1 MNSFR
6 YIMPV
11 FLAICISSA
20 RLSAQL
26 LPKGKIASH
35 NSLTYAETENGN
47 KRIIKRRN
55 RCQNLNIRQQYEI
68 GVRMFDFRVRKGIN
82 GKPQAAHGRIR
93 YKANVEDDLA
103 YLNSRGDVIIR
114 IMLENRRLPRQRKKD
129 FKWFDAYVRE
139 IVQKYP
145 NIEFVGGY
153 SSRGDGK
160 AAVFLPDEPHI
171 NQYIWRRTSTLN
183 IIPKPFKYA
192 KDNNEDN
199 CRFIN
204 DSVWSMFDFVENLVR
219 HEDEQ

>member
-1 MNSFR
+1 MKNFR
-6 YIMPV
+6 YILPA
-11 FLAICISSA
+11 FLAICIYSA
-20 RLSAQL
+20 RLSAQT
-26 LPKGKIASH
+26 LPEGKIASH

-55 RCQNLNIRQQYEI
+55 RCQRLDIRQQYEI

-93 YKANVEDDLA
+93 YKANVEKELA
-103 YLNSRGDVIIR
+103 YLNSQGNVIVR

-160 AAVFLPDEPHI
+160 AAVFLPDEPQI
-171 NQYIWRRTSTLN
+171 NQYVWRRTSILN
-183 IIPKPFKYA
+183 IIPKPLKYA
-192 KDNNEDN
+192 TDNNEGN
-199 CRFIN
+199 SRFIN
-204 DSVWSMFDFVENLVR
+204 DSVWSMFDFVENLTEYR
-219 HEDEQ
+219 QER